1 MQYYTFNT
9 YENIQDNNLLE
20 NIIDKYEC
28 YICYEKLE
36 LNKDLFI
43 KNNKLLKLN
52 YCNCTEL
59 HIHKKCLLKWIDT
72 KKEQNDQKYRYCEI
86 CNNLY
91 KINKKENLFIDI
103 IITIGYILFSILL
116 IGFLVN
122 LYKSENT
129 YNSKIIASFF
139 LSFLLILIQ
148 INLGLKI
155 LKIINK
161 IKIRKLLY
169 LELLDNVR

>member
-1 MQYYTFNT
+1 MQYKTFDT

-20 NIIDKYEC
+20 NIIDKYKC

-43 KNNKLLKLN
+43 KNNKLIRIN
-52 YCNCTEL
+52 YCNCTKL
-59 HIHKKCLLKWIDT
+59 HIHKDCLLKWIDT
-72 KKEQNDQKYRYCEI
+72 KKEQNNPKYNYCEI
-86 CNNLY
+86 CN
-91 KINKKENLFIDI
+91 KIYNIHKDANILIDSI
-103 IITIGYILFSILL
+103 ISIGYIIISILIIFFL
-116 IGFLVN
+116 ID

-129 YNSKIIASFF
+129 YNSKIIASFL
-139 LSFLLILIQ
+139 LSFFLILIQ

-155 LKIINK
+155 LKIFNK
-161 IKIRKLLY
+161 IKSRKLLY

>member
-1 MQYYTFNT
+1 MQYKTFNT
-9 YENIQDNNLLE
+9 YENIQDNLLE

-91 KINKKENLFIDI
+91 KINKKFKLYKNKKFIHDFI
-103 IITIGYILFSILL
+103 ILYKDLYLLSVTKKLTKKKHESVKEILL
-116 IGFLVN
+116 NII
-122 LYKSENT
+122 KK
-129 YNSKIIASFF
+129 YNS
-139 LSFLLILIQ
+139 
-148 INLGLKI
+148 
-155 LKIINK
+155 
-161 IKIRKLLY
+161 
-169 LELLDNVR
+169 